1 MRPVETA
8 ARYPASETWWG
19 WPALGVPLL
28 AVAGY
33 LVVSDLRVSAALVIA
48 AALAAWCALAFHRPR
63 VVLSASF
70 LILLIAGTKF
80 RMRDPAA
87 SLDGVMDAQILLEI
101 ALFAVIGV
109 GALGV
114 WIAEGARL
122 RMRMVE
128 TLIVG
133 YAALALLSTLW
144 SIAPALTLVRATQL
158 LIVSGFAIVAVRVLT
173 PQGAVRTACTA
184 VALYVL
190 VFASLAAIFPWASGM
205 DQYLEPNRFA
215 WFSVHPVEAGTLA
228 AIGALGLIA
237 QTRWRRRT
245 SLLPSRRNAR
255 LESWELRSWELSAV
269 PLVILL
275 VLTRAR
281 GPLLAFVAGLGM
293 VMLMRVRSAVRIPL
307 ILITAA
313 VSLVYLASGP
323 DVRGW
328 VASAANQD
336 SSISRLFFRD
346 QTADEVLELNGRL
359 ELWDDL
365 RPAIARHSLVGYG
378 YQASRPVVLD
388 AASWA
393 SYAHNA
399 LLQTVLDLGLV
410 GVLALIT
417 LVIVGLFGA
426 MRRGHA
432 SWLPATVPALMAFL
446 VLNSFSTES
455 FAGVPGFETL
465 LLFVCVLC
473 SAAVQRDPS
482 MWLTP

>member
-1 MRPVETA
+1 MT
-8 ARYPASETWWG
+8 T
-19 WPALGVPLL
+19 
-28 AVAGY
+28 
-33 LVVSDLRVSAALVIA
+33 
-48 AALAAWCALAFHRPR
+48 
-63 VVLSASF
+63 
-70 LILLIAGTKF
+70 
-80 RMRDPAA
+80 
-87 SLDGVMDAQILLEI
+87 
-101 ALFAVIGV
+101 
-109 GALGV
+109 
-114 WIAEGARL
+114 
-122 RMRMVE
+122 VE

-133 YAALALLSTLW
+133 YAAIALLSTLW
-144 SIAPALTLVRATQL
+144 SVAPALTLVRATQL
-158 LIVSGFAIVAVRVLT
+158 LIVSAFAIVAVRVLT
-173 PQGAVRTACTA
+173 PQGAVWTACTA

-190 VFASLAAIFPWASGM
+190 VFASLAVIFPWASGT
-205 DQYLEPNRFA
+205 DQYLEPDRFA

-237 QTRWRRRT
+237 QTRWGPASHEKNSQPPT
-245 SLLPSRRNAR
+245 SQLPSRRNAR
-255 LESWELRSWELSAV
+255 PGSWELWSWELSAA

-336 SSISRLFFRD
+336 SAISRLFFRD
-346 QTADEVLELNGRL
+346 QTADEVLALNGRL

-417 LVIVGLFGA
+417 LVIAGLFGA
-426 MRRGHA
+426 MRPGLA
-432 SWLPATVPALMAFL
+432 SWLPATVPALMVFL

-473 SAAVQRDPS
+473 SAAGQRRPAIKTPNSQHPNSQASVAQGRSWELGVAELGVRAQGDRAGGART
-482 MWLTP
+482 MWPTP